1 MLEKIRNLIL
11 AIIVSIILFMIGY
24 NKKTN
29 NEKELSNV
37 QEVPIY
43 VDDSI
48 LVDYYRKGK
57 RQVKYYQFVNRN
69 YIFYDDDL
77 SFFGHNFID
86 STHYLK
92 DSVLVKLINIQN
104 NDVKRIISMKMNNKQ
119 LIEENHIRGDLATSN
134 NFLILLSVAVFAG
147 GAIWCF
153 RD

>member
-1 MLEKIRNLIL
+1 
-11 AIIVSIILFMIGY
+11 MIGY

-37 QEVPIY
+37 QEVSVY

-48 LVDYYRKGK
+48 LVDYYKEGK
-57 RQVKYYQFVNRN
+57 RQVKYYKFVNRN

-92 DSVLVKLINIQN
+92 DSVLIKLINIQN
-104 NDVKRIISMKMNNKQ
+104 NNAKRIISMKMNNKQ

-134 NFLILLSVAVFAG
+134 IFLILLSVAVFAG
-147 GAIWCF
+147 GAICFF